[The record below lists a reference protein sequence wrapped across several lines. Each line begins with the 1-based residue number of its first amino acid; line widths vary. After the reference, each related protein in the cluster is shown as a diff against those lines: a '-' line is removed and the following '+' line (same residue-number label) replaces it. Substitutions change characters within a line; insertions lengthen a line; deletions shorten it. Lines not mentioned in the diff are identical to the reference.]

1 MASGAPFALG
11 MLGPS
16 LIASHASAS
25 LSGTGLTVDIISGG
39 GAMSGLVAKTSGV
52 VGRRTG
58 KGIAITPFSD
68 VSFSIL
74 GIRGCV
80 DIGWNGSERHGV
92 GGLFILHKRGL
103 EGIDPQACCCRNGFV
118 RVVRTAPTGTRRVR
132 TRVGLAKFLQHLGK
146 RHCGRVNRLNY
157 AHPPLL
163 MGSHPDC
170 IDG

>member
-1 MASGAPFALG
+1 MASCAPFALG

-25 LSGTGLTVDIISGG
+25 LSGTGGTGLTVDIISGG

-52 VGRRTG
+52 VGRGTG

-68 VSFSIL
+68 VSFSVL

-103 EGIDPQACCCRNGFV
+103 EGIDPQACCCRDGLSESSGPLPL
-118 RVVRTAPTGTRRVR
+118 APGELERELGWLNFFNTW
-132 TRVGLAKFLQHLGK
+132 AKDI
-146 RHCGRVNRLNY
+146 
-157 AHPPLL
+157 AAE
-163 MGSHPDC
+163 
-170 IDG
+170 